1 MSLRDHDPVRRLL
14 QAGFP
19 LMEMTAEQ
27 REVLSALS
35 DEEITL
41 LIQIKVRLDE
51 TGEEIQAHGLSAG
64 AGIF

>member
-1 MSLRDHDPVRRLL
+1 MSLPDHDPVRRLV

-27 REVLSALS
+27 REVLGELS
-35 DEEITL
+35 EEEVTL

-51 TGEEIQAHGLSAG
+51 TGAEIQAHGLSAG

>member
-1 MSLRDHDPVRRLL
+1 MSIPDRDPVARLV

-19 LMEMTAEQ
+19 LLDMTAEQ
-27 REVLSALS
+27 RAVLNALS

-41 LIQIKVRLDE
+41 LIEVKARLDAAGSE
-51 TGEEIQAHGLSAG
+51 VEAHGMSAG

>member
-1 MSLRDHDPVRRLL
+1 MSFPSHDPIRRLA

-27 REVLSALS
+27 REVLGALS
-35 DEEITL
+35 EEEITL
-41 LIQIKVRLDE
+41 LIQIKIRLDE

>member
-1 MSLRDHDPVRRLL
+1 MPAPGPDPIARLL

-19 LMEMTAEQ
+19 LLDMTAEQ
-27 REVLSALS
+27 REVLSGLS

-41 LIQIKVRLDE
+41 LIDIRARLDAVGSE
-51 TGEEIQAHGLSAG
+51 VQAHGMSAG

>member
-1 MSLRDHDPVRRLL
+1 MSFPDHDPVRRLV

-27 REVLSALS
+27 REVFGELS
-35 DEEITL
+35 EEEVTL

-51 TGEEIQAHGLSAG
+51 TGAEIQAHGLSAG